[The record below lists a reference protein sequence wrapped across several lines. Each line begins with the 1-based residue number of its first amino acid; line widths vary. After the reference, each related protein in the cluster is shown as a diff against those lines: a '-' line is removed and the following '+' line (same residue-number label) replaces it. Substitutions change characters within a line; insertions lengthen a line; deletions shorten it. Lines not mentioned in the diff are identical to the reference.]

1 MTTKLSTTTIG
12 IDLGDRKHAVCVL
25 TESGELLEE
34 SKIGTTREA
43 LALLSEKYP
52 GATIAMEVGMMSP
65 WTSRFL
71 EEKQHRVLVA
81 NSRKLRAIYKNP
93 RKCDRKDAE
102 MLARLARVDETLL
115 GPIKHGSEEAQ
126 RDLLQIKL
134 RDNLV
139 RQRVDIISAV
149 RFTLK
154 SLGVKTSSPKTS
166 YFATHVRR
174 ELAEEHK
181 DLLAFIEPSLLVLD
195 AITEQVKELDKQIGE
210 LAMVKYP
217 ETAYLMQITGVGVL
231 TALTFVLTIEDPTR
245 FSRVRDVGAYL
256 GLVPKRDQSGEVDK
270 QLRITKA
277 GDSYLR
283 RLLVGAAQYI
293 LGPFGKDC
301 DLKRHGEEL
310 AARGGARAKKKA
322 VVAIA
327 RKLSVLLLSLWKSKS
342 GYEPLKN
349 QPQEA

>member
-1 MTTKLSTTTIG
+1 MTTKSSAPIIG

-25 TESGELLEE
+25 SQDGKLLEE
-34 SKIGTTREA
+34 SKIGTTRES
-43 LALLSEKYP
+43 LALFSQKYP
-52 GATIAMEVGMMSP
+52 AATIAMEVGMMSP
-65 WTSRFL
+65 WTSRYL
-71 EEKQHRVLVA
+71 EGRQHRVLVA

-139 RQRVDIISAV
+139 RQRVDIISGV
-149 RFTLK
+149 RFSLK
-154 SLGVKTSSPKTS
+154 SLGVKTRSPKTS
-166 YFATHVRR
+166 YFAAHVRR
-174 ELAEEHK
+174 ELAEEHQ
-181 DLLAFIEPSLLVLD
+181 DLLAFIEPSLQVLD
-195 AITEQVKELDKQIGE
+195 AITEQVKELDKRIEE
-210 LAMVKYP
+210 LAAIKYP
-217 ETAYLMQITGVGVL
+217 ETAYLTQITGVGAL
-231 TALTFVLTIEDPTR
+231 TALTFVLTIEDPSR
-245 FSRVRDVGAYL
+245 FARTRDVGAYL

-301 DLKRHGEEL
+301 DLKKHGEDL
-310 AARGGARAKKKA
+310 ATRGGARAKKKA
-322 VVAIA
+322 VIAIA
-327 RKLSVLLLSLWKSKS
+327 RKLSVLLLTLWKNKS
-342 GYEPLKN
+342 AYQLERN
-349 QPQEA
+349 QQLAA

>member
-1 MTTKLSTTTIG
+1 MTTKSSAPIIG
-12 IDLGDRKHAVCVL
+12 IDLGDRKHAICVL
-25 TESGELLEE
+25 SQNGELLEE
-34 SKIGTTREA
+34 SKISTTRES
-43 LALLSEKYP
+43 LALFSKKYP
-52 GATIAMEVGMMSP
+52 TATIAMEVGMMSP
-65 WTSRFL
+65 WTSRYL
-71 EEKQHRVLVA
+71 EERGHRVLVA
-81 NSRKLRAIYKNP
+81 NARKLRAIYKNP

-115 GPIKHGSEEAQ
+115 GPIQHGSEEAQ

-139 RQRVDIISAV
+139 RQRVHIISGV
-149 RFTLK
+149 RFSLK
-154 SLGVKTSSPKTS
+154 SLGVKTRSPKTS
-166 YFATHVRR
+166 YFAAHVRR
-174 ELAEEHK
+174 ELEEEHV
-181 DLLAFIEPSLLVLD
+181 DLLGFIEPTLEVLD
-195 AITEQVKELDKQIGE
+195 TISEKIKELDKRIAE
-210 LAMVKYP
+210 IAAIKYP

-231 TALTFVLTIEDPTR
+231 TALTFVLTIEKPNR
-245 FSRVRDVGAYL
+245 FSKSRDVGAYL
-256 GLVPKRDQSGEVDK
+256 GLVPRRDQSGDLDK
-270 QLRITKA
+270 QLRVTKA

-327 RKLSVLLLSLWKSKS
+327 RKLSVLLLTLWKNKS
-342 GYEPLKN
+342 AYQAFN
-349 QPQEA
+349 AQRQAI